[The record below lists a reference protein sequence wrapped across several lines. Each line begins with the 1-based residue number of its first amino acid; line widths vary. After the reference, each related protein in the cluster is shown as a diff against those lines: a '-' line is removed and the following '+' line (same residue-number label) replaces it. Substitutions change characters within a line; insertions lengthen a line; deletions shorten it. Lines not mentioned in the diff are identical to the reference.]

1 MEKSS
6 NDKNQMSNQI
16 QNPNVKT
23 ACSPVQAEF
32 ELMGGHIFFSICHLT
47 FI

>member
-23 ACSPVQAEF
+23 VLFSSVNLEPGTM
-32 ELMGGHIFFSICHLT
+32 EL
-47 FI
+47 